1 MEQQSIFE
9 TEPTTLAR
17 RTDPATSHAAAARV
31 REFAATHHGKI
42 LAAMRRL
49 GNAGGAEQIAAYSKI
64 DAYQVRKRL
73 PELERMG
80 FVRATEQTRQTAT
93 GRTERLWIL
102 A

>member
-1 MEQQSIFE
+1 MEQRSIFD
-9 TEPTTLAR
+9 TEPRTLAR

-31 REFAATHHGKI
+31 GEFAATHHGKI
-42 LAAMRRL
+42 LEAMRRL
-49 GNAGGAEQIAAYSKI
+49 GGFGGAEQIAAYSKI

-80 FVRATEQTRQTAT
+80 AVRALSQTRQTAT
-93 GRTERLWIL
+93 GRAERVWVL